1 MRMGNSS
8 RAPASILNMRT
19 ILGKGIVE
27 RKITGG
33 TDLVKTGPCVVDGR
47 CDGGKI

>member
-1 MRMGNSS
+1 MNE
-8 RAPASILNMRT
+8 RT
-19 ILGKGIVE
+19 ILERRIVE

-33 TDLVKTGPCVVDGR
+33 TDLVQNRAYVVDGR